1 MVAGMS
7 TATDMLA
14 KYLAAEQAILEGKEA
29 RLGDRVLRME
39 DLAEVRKGRQ
49 EWEARVSAEDARA
62 ARGNVGRLGGASF
75 SLARLDQ

>member
-39 DLAEVRKGRQ
+39 DLSEVRRGRQ
-49 EWEARVSAEDARA
+49 EWEARVNTETASAG
-62 ARGNVGRLGGASF
+62 RGRVGRIGGASF